1 MILGKK
7 MYSYADIAAWS
18 ESEDKV
24 YGKTYSSQSLDIFLS
39 NKFKFFAKCAGKR
52 FAQAAC

>member
-24 YGKTYSSQSLDIFLS
+24 YGKTYSSQLLDIFLS